1 MPHAP
6 PGVRD
11 HDVRGPD
18 IQRGVA
24 MSLNDT
30 PRSDRLHIGI
40 FGRRNAGKSSLLN
53 AFTGRK
59 AAIVSETAGT
69 TTDPVYKS
77 MEIHG
82 LGPCVLIDTAGF
94 DDEGPMGELRVR
106 GTEEA
111 LKKTDAALVV
121 IALDALRSLT
131 DEELSAALAEERNWL
146 VRLVEKRT
154 PALIVLNKADTVP
167 AAENGDT
174 LKELAARVAE
184 ALDMQGGGVN
194 PVAPVPIS
202 AATGRG
208 MDALRDALAR
218 LVPENWNA
226 RSITGGMA
234 SDGDLVLLVMP
245 QDIQAPQG
253 RLILP
258 QVQTIRD
265 LLDRKCLI
273 MSVTTDRL
281 DAALDTLV
289 RPPKLII
296 TDSQV
301 FGEVYAKKPAGSRLT
316 SFSVLMAGY
325 KGDIDA
331 FAKGAR
337 ALGRLGPDSRVLIAE
352 ACAHAPLPEDIGRV
366 KIPRLL
372 RNRFGEKL
380 HIEWVRGTDFP
391 ENLSGYDLV
400 IHCGACMFNR
410 TYMLGRQEHAA
421 AQGVPMTNYGVAL
434 AWLAGILDRIDLK

>member
-1 MPHAP
+1 
-6 PGVRD
+6 
-11 HDVRGPD
+11 
-18 IQRGVA
+18 

-30 PRSDRLHIGI
+30 PRSNRLHIGI
-40 FGRRNAGKSSLLN
+40 FGRRNAGKSSLIN

-59 AAIVSETAGT
+59 VAIVSETAGT

-94 DDEGPMGELRVR
+94 DDEGPMGELRVQ

-111 LKKTDAALVV
+111 LKKTDVALVV
-121 IALDALRSLT
+121 IAADAAAAARDS
-131 DEELSAALAEERNWL
+131 ELSAALAEERNWIA
-146 VRLVEKRT
+146 RLAEKKT
-154 PALIVLNKADTVP
+154 PTLIVLNKSDMVAGAKDGTINVDTVQ
-167 AAENGDT
+167 T
-174 LKELAARVAE
+174 LAARVADV
-184 ALDMQGGGVN
+184 LNIRGNGVN
-194 PVAPVPIS
+194 PGAPVPVS
-202 AATGRG
+202 AATGQG
-208 MDALRDALAR
+208 MKALHDALLR

-265 LLDRKCLI
+265 LLDKKCLV

-281 DAALDTLV
+281 DAALDALA

-301 FGEVYAKKPAGSRLT
+301 FGEVYAKKPETSRLT

-325 KGDIDA
+325 KGNIDA
-331 FAKGAR
+331 FAEGAE

-352 ACAHAPLPEDIGRV
+352 ACAHAPLAEDIGRV

-372 RNRFGEKL
+372 RARFGDGL
-380 HIEWVRGTDFP
+380 RIEWVRGTDFP
-391 ENLSGYDLV
+391 ADLSGYDLV

-410 TYMLGRQEHAA
+410 TYVLERQRRAA
-421 AQGVPMTNYGVAL
+421 TQKTPMTNYGVAL
-434 AWLAGILDRIDLK
+434 AWLAGILDKIDLK

>member
-1 MPHAP
+1 
-6 PGVRD
+6 
-11 HDVRGPD
+11 
-18 IQRGVA
+18 

-30 PRSDRLHIGI
+30 PRSDRLHIAI

-94 DDEGPMGELRVR
+94 DDNGPMGELRVQ

-111 LKKTDAALVV
+111 LKKTDVALVV
-121 IALDALRSLT
+121 IAADAAARGS
-131 DEELSAALAEERNWL
+131 DLSAALEAEQKWL
-146 VRLVEKRT
+146 ARLAKKKT
-154 PALIVLNKADTVP
+154 PTLIVLNKSDAVSGAKDGTINNDAVR
-167 AAENGDT
+167 T
-174 LKELAARVAE
+174 LAARIAGV
-184 ALDMQGGGVN
+184 LNMPGDGVN
-194 PVAPVPIS
+194 PVEPVPVS
-202 AATGRG
+202 AATGQG
-208 MDALRDALAR
+208 LDALRDALLR

-226 RSITGGMA
+226 RSLTGDMA

-265 LLDRKCLI
+265 LLDKKCLV

-281 DAALDTLV
+281 DAALDALA

-331 FAKGAR
+331 FAEGAD

-352 ACAHAPLPEDIGRV
+352 ACAHAPLAEDIGRV

-372 RNRFGEKL
+372 RARFGDGIR
-380 HIEWVRGTDFP
+380 IEWVRGTDFP
-391 ENLSGYDLV
+391 ADLSGYDLV

-410 TYMLGRQEHAA
+410 TYMLERQKHAA
-421 AQGVPMTNYGVAL
+421 ARGVPMTNYGVAL
-434 AWLAGILDRIDLK
+434 AWRASWTGSI

>member
-1 MPHAP
+1 
-6 PGVRD
+6 
-11 HDVRGPD
+11 
-18 IQRGVA
+18 

-30 PRSDRLHIGI
+30 PRSDRLHIAI

-94 DDEGPMGELRVR
+94 DDNGPMGELRVQ

-111 LKKTDAALVV
+111 LKKTDVALVV
-121 IALDALRSLT
+121 IAADAAARGS
-131 DEELSAALAEERNWL
+131 DLSATLEAEQKWLA
-146 VRLVEKRT
+146 RLAKKKT
-154 PALIVLNKADTVP
+154 PTLIVLNKSDVVSGAKDGTINNDAVR
-167 AAENGDT
+167 T
-174 LKELAARVAE
+174 LAARIAGV
-184 ALDMQGGGVN
+184 LNMPGDGVN
-194 PVAPVPIS
+194 PVEPVPVS
-202 AATGRG
+202 AATGQG
-208 MDALRDALAR
+208 LDALRDALLR

-226 RSITGGMA
+226 RSLTGDMA

-265 LLDRKCLI
+265 LLDKKCLV

-281 DAALDTLV
+281 DAALDALA

-331 FAKGAR
+331 FAEGAD

-352 ACAHAPLPEDIGRV
+352 ACAHAPLAEDIGRV

-372 RNRFGEKL
+372 RARFGDGIR
-380 HIEWVRGTDFP
+380 IEWVRGTDFP
-391 ENLSGYDLV
+391 ADLSGYDLV

-410 TYMLGRQEHAA
+410 TYMLERQKHAA
-421 AQGVPMTNYGVAL
+421 ARGVPMTNYGVAL

>member
-1 MPHAP
+1 
-6 PGVRD
+6 
-11 HDVRGPD
+11 
-18 IQRGVA
+18 

-30 PRSDRLHIGI
+30 PRSDRLHIAI

-94 DDEGPMGELRVR
+94 DDNGPMGELRVQ

-111 LKKTDAALVV
+111 LKKTDVALVV
-121 IALDALRSLT
+121 IAADAAARGS
-131 DEELSAALAEERNWL
+131 DLSAALEAEQKWL
-146 VRLVEKRT
+146 ARLAKKKT
-154 PALIVLNKADTVP
+154 PTLIVLNKSDAVSGAKDGTINNDAVR
-167 AAENGDT
+167 T
-174 LKELAARVAE
+174 LAARIAGV
-184 ALDMQGGGVN
+184 LNMPGDGVN
-194 PVAPVPIS
+194 PVEPVPVS
-202 AATGRG
+202 AATGQG
-208 MDALRDALAR
+208 LDALRDALR

-226 RSITGGMA
+226 RSLTGDMA

-265 LLDRKCLI
+265 LLDKKCLV

-281 DAALDTLV
+281 DAALDALA

-331 FAKGAR
+331 FAEGAD

-352 ACAHAPLPEDIGRV
+352 ACAHAPLAEDIGRV

-372 RNRFGEKL
+372 RARFGDGIR
-380 HIEWVRGTDFP
+380 IEWVRGTDFP
-391 ENLSGYDLV
+391 ADLSGYDLV

-410 TYMLGRQEHAA
+410 TYMLERQKHAA
-421 AQGVPMTNYGVAL
+421 ARGVPMTNYGVAL

>member
-1 MPHAP
+1 
-6 PGVRD
+6 
-11 HDVRGPD
+11 
-18 IQRGVA
+18 

-30 PRSDRLHIGI
+30 PRSDRLHIAI

-94 DDEGPMGELRVR
+94 DDNGPMGELRVQ

-111 LKKTDAALVV
+111 LKKTDVALVV
-121 IALDALRSLT
+121 IAADAAARGS
-131 DEELSAALAEERNWL
+131 DLSATLEAEQKWLA
-146 VRLVEKRT
+146 RLAKKKT
-154 PALIVLNKADTVP
+154 PTLIVLNKSDAVSGAKDGTINNDAVR
-167 AAENGDT
+167 T
-174 LKELAARVAE
+174 LAARIAGV
-184 ALDMQGGGVN
+184 LNMPGDGVN
-194 PVAPVPIS
+194 PVEPVPVS
-202 AATGRG
+202 AATGQG
-208 MDALRDALAR
+208 LDALRDALLR

-226 RSITGGMA
+226 RSLTGDMA

-265 LLDRKCLI
+265 LLDKKCLV

-281 DAALDTLV
+281 DAALDALA

-331 FAKGAR
+331 FAEGAD

-352 ACAHAPLPEDIGRV
+352 ACAHAPLAEDIGRV

-372 RNRFGEKL
+372 RARFGDGIR
-380 HIEWVRGTDFP
+380 IEWVRGTDFP
-391 ENLSGYDLV
+391 ADLSGYDLV

-410 TYMLGRQEHAA
+410 TYMLERQKHAA
-421 AQGVPMTNYGVAL
+421 ARGVPMTNYGVAL

>member
-1 MPHAP
+1 
-6 PGVRD
+6 
-11 HDVRGPD
+11 
-18 IQRGVA
+18 

-30 PRSDRLHIGI
+30 PRADRLHIGI
-40 FGRRNAGKSSLLN
+40 FGRRNAGKSSLIN

-59 AAIVSETAGT
+59 VAIVSETAGT

-94 DDEGPMGELRVR
+94 DDDGPMGELRVR

-111 LKKTDAALVV
+111 LRKTDVALVV
-121 IALDALRSLT
+121 IAADAPDADLS
-131 DEELSAALAEERNWL
+131 EEKRWVARLAER
-146 VRLVEKRT
+146 KAPT
-154 PALIVLNKADTVP
+154 LIVLNKIDAVD
-167 AAENGDT
+167 D
-174 LKELAARVAE
+174 E
-184 ALDMQGGGVN
+184 ALRAFAGRVVTELGMKDEGVN
-194 PVAPVPIS
+194 PVTPVPVS
-202 AATGRG
+202 AAAGSG
-208 MDALRDALAR
+208 MDALLAGLLR
-218 LVPENWNA
+218 LAPENWNA
-226 RSITGGMA
+226 RSVTGGLA

-265 LLDRKCLI
+265 LLDRKCLVA
-273 MSVTTDRL
+273 SVTTDRL
-281 DAALDTLV
+281 DAALAALS
-289 RPPKLII
+289 RPPELII

-301 FGEVYAKKPAGSRLT
+301 FAEVYAKKPAGSRLT

-331 FAKGAR
+331 FARGAE

-352 ACAHAPLPEDIGRV
+352 ACAHAPLAEDIGRV

-372 RNRFGEKL
+372 RARFGE
-380 HIEWVRGTDFP
+380 HITIEWVRGTDFP
-391 ENLSGYDLV
+391 ADLTGYDLV

-410 TYMLGRQEHAA
+410 AYMLDRQKRAA

-434 AWLAGILDRIDLK
+434 AWLAGILDKIDLK